1 MTRIS
6 IIEDA
11 DVLADQLA
19 KVIESHDDWTVS
31 GRHTNFESA
40 VSMIP
45 AERVDVVILDIGL
58 KGRLTGLDCLV
69 RLKHD
74 FPEME
79 FIVHTGLSEESLLF
93 KALKLGASG
102 YIEKDGDVSSVVR
115 GIKNLLQ
122 GGAPMSMSIARRVLR
137 SFWEIPGN
145 RKGLETLTDRQAQI
159 TQLISQGLQNSEIS
173 DRLGISEGGVQGHLH
188 RIYRKMH
195 INNRTEL
202 ALLYRELR
210 GRGDK

>member
-1 MTRIS
+1 MTKIS

-11 DVLADQLA
+11 EVLANQLA
-19 KVIESHDDWTVS
+19 KVITSRKNLKVTGIHAD
-31 GRHTNFESA
+31 FKSA

-45 AERVDVVILDIGL
+45 AEQPSIVILDIGL
-58 KGRLTGLDCLV
+58 KGHLTGLDCLV

-74 FPEME
+74 FPDME
-79 FIVHTGLSEESLLF
+79 FIVHTGLHEESLLF
-93 KALKLGASG
+93 KALRLGASG
-102 YIEKDGDVSSVVR
+102 YIEKDGDVGTVVR
-115 GIKNLLQ
+115 GINHLLQ

-145 RKGLETLTDRQAQI
+145 KKGLEELTERQTYI
-159 TQLISQGLQNSEIS
+159 TKLISQGLYNAEIA
-173 DRLGISEGGVQGHLH
+173 DRIGITEGGVRGHLH

-202 ALLYRELR
+202 ALLYQELIR
-210 GRGDK
+210 KER